1 MFNRLAFK
9 ALNFALLASL
19 VISKPTNQCDEFKK
33 LAEKNKKSYDISEC
47 KLNSEGKIT
56 NLNIISDEKKMSKSE
71 FEILSKFTDIEELN
85 IQGPS
90 SLYIE
95 FNDLLLLKS
104 LKSLKSLNLDGVN
117 IHYEE
122 GTSKYIC
129 SELDI
134 ERIYVNKHVQSCSQS
149 NNQCKQLK
157 KDIED
162 LGEDSESIVRYCN
175 TDRSGKLTVL
185 TVDVAKGGKKLNSKV
200 IEKIFSYNTITE
212 LEYYHDYS
220 TIEKDEFPISRLTN
234 LDQLT
239 IVNSN
244 HGHSSEEVGESGR
257 GARRFGISKNIIK
270 SIPKSV
276 KILELNGI
284 ALTQKNIDEL
294 VTLTQL
300 EQLTL
305 YELNLNE
312 LSLNFDGFK
321 KLSNVSQLVVSEE
334 SDIKR
339 AAFKIITKFTN
350 VSALDLEGTLHPL
363 SFKEEDLKLL
373 KNMKNLRFLNVKNT
387 FKDEEA
393 LENICSLT
401 NIEYLMIDG
410 KEVKSCEASQS
421 QSPKIST
428 NGQCGKEYGVCP
440 SGNCCSK
447 YGWCGTSSE
456 HCGKGCQSEFGKC
469 N

>member
-1 MFNRLAFK
+1 MFKRLAFK

-33 LAEKNKKSYDISEC
+33 LAEKNKKSYDITKC
-47 KLNSEGKIT
+47 NLNSEGKIT
-56 NLNIISDEKKMSKSE
+56 KLYIITDDEKMSKSE
-71 FEILSKFTDIEELN
+71 FEIISKFTDIEELTIESTTSN
-85 IQGPS
+85 
-90 SLYIE
+90 LYIE

-104 LKSLKSLNLDGVN
+104 LKSLKSLDLDDVK

-122 GTSKYIC
+122 GSSKYIC

-134 ERIYVNKHVQSCSQS
+134 EKIYTSGHLQSCSLS

-157 KDIED
+157 KYIED
-162 LGEDSESIVRYCN
+162 LGEDSEFIVRYCN
-175 TDRSGKLTVL
+175 TDSFGKLSALSVN
-185 TVDVAKGGKKLNSKV
+185 VAKKGKKLNSKI
-200 IEKIFSYNTITE
+200 IEKIFSYNTITD
-212 LEYYHDYS
+212 LEYYHDYF
-220 TIEKDEFPISRLTN
+220 TIEKDEFPISRLTK
-234 LDQLT
+234 LDRLT
-239 IVNSN
+239 IANSN
-244 HGHSSEEVGESGR
+244 HGHSSLEVGESGR

-300 EQLTL
+300 EGLIL

-312 LSLNFDGFK
+312 LNLNFDGFK
-321 KLSNVSQLVVSEE
+321 KLSNVIQLEVSEE
-334 SDIKR
+334 SEIKR

-350 VSALDLEGTLHPL
+350 VSDLGLEGTLHPL

-373 KNMKNLRFLNVKNT
+373 KNMKTLRTLNVRNT
-387 FKDEEA
+387 FEDEKA
-393 LENICSLT
+393 LKNICSLV
-401 NIEYLMIDG
+401 NIEYLMIDNV
-410 KEVKSCEASQS
+410 EVKSCEAS

-440 SGNCCSK
+440 SGKCCSK
-447 YGWCGTSSE
+447 YGWCGTSSDY
-456 HCGKGCQSEFGKC
+456 CGKGCQSEFGKC